1 MAGLDAVSTC
11 KCARIC
17 QQAAANFVVWVVLG
31 GLDGLES
38 LISDGRWRSMQP
50 TVSSGLQGW
59 PPSTSLTWPK
69 GAESSY
75 LAPKAR
81 TGTGAG

>member
-1 MAGLDAVSTC
+1 MA
-11 KCARIC
+11 R
-17 QQAAANFVVWVVLG
+17 
-31 GLDGLES
+31 LES
-38 LISDGRWRSMQP
+38 LISDGRGRSMQP
-50 TVSSGLQGW
+50 TVASLLGGPRRPQ
-59 PPSTSLTWPK
+59 STGLTWLK